1 MPQTADVIVIGAG
14 MAGASAAAHLA
25 ETARVILL
33 EGEDQPGYHSTGRSA
48 ALFSETYGNLAVR
61 ILTRTGR
68 GFYEERAG
76 GLAAHPILSPRGV
89 LIYAMPGQEG
99 LLDAAWAELSPLDP
113 TIRRLDAGETLVL
126 VPVLR
131 PDKIVAAIHEPGA
144 MDIDV
149 HGLHAAYLRLL
160 RRRGGRLL
168 TAARVVRLGLAGSA
182 WTAATTAG
190 EFTAPVVVNAAGAWA
205 DAVAALAGLPP
216 VGLVPKRR
224 TALIVAPPPDVAIRA
239 WPLTI
244 DAAETGYFKPESG
257 KLLVSPADETP
268 VAASDVQPDE
278 IDIAIAVDRLIERT
292 TIRVTHV
299 ERKWAGLRSFVADKS
314 PVVGFD
320 PLASGFFWLAGQGG
334 FGIQTAEG
342 LARSAAMLIT
352 AGRLPADIAA
362 AGLDPATLSPARFNR
377 IPIEIASSLRSSQ

>member
-1 MPQTADVIVIGAG
+1 MAAENADIIVIGAG

-61 ILTRTGR
+61 ILTRAGR

-76 GLAAHPILSPRGV
+76 GLAAHPILTPRGV
-89 LIYAMPGQEG
+89 LVYAMPGQEG
-99 LLDAAWAELSPLDP
+99 LLDSAWAELSPLDP
-113 TIRRLDAGETLVL
+113 TIRRLDAGETRAL

-131 PDKIVAAIHEPGA
+131 PDKIIAAIHEPGA

-160 RRRGGRLL
+160 RRRGGRLV
-168 TAARVVRLGLAGSA
+168 TAAPVVRLRHSAGT
-182 WTAATTAG
+182 WTATTAEG
-190 EFTAPVVVNAAGAWA
+190 DFTAPVIVNAAGAWA

-224 TALIVAPPPDVAIRA
+224 TALIVAPPPGIDVGA

-244 DAAETGYFKPESG
+244 DAAETGYFKPEAG
-257 KLLVSPADETP
+257 KLVVSPADETP
-268 VAASDVQPDE
+268 VEPSDVQPKE
-278 IDIAIAVDRLIERT
+278 LDIAIAVDRLTERT
-292 TIRVTHV
+292 TIAVTHV

-334 FGIQTAEG
+334 YGIQAAEG
-342 LARSAAMLIT
+342 LARSTAMLIA
-352 AGRLPADIAA
+352 AGRLPPDIAA
-362 AGLDPATLSPARFNR
+362 AGLDPAMLSAARFR
-377 IPIEIASSLRSSQ
+377 HS

>member
-1 MPQTADVIVIGAG
+1 VAAKTADIIVIGAG

-25 ETARVILL
+25 ETSRVILL
-33 EGEDQPGYHSTGRSA
+33 EGEEQPGYHSTGRSA

-61 ILTRTGR
+61 TLTRAGR

-76 GLAAHPILSPRGV
+76 GLAEHPILAARGV
-89 LIYAMPGQEG
+89 LIFAMPGQG
-99 LLDAAWAELSPLDP
+99 ALLDSAWAELSPLDP
-113 TIRRLDAGETLVL
+113 TICRLDAGETRAL

-131 PDKIVAAIHEPGA
+131 PDKTIGAIHEPGA

-149 HGLHAAYLRLL
+149 HGLHSAYLRLL
-160 RRRGGRLL
+160 RRRGGRLV
-168 TAARVVRLGLAGSA
+168 TGAPVRGLDHAGGA
-182 WTAATTAG
+182 WTAATAEG
-190 EFTAPVVVNAAGAWA
+190 DFTAPVVVNAAGAWA

-216 VGLVPKRR
+216 VGLIPKRR
-224 TALIVAPPPDVAIRA
+224 TALIVAPPPGIEIGA

-257 KLLVSPADETP
+257 RLLVSPADETP
-268 VAASDVQPDE
+268 VAPSDVQPDE
-278 IDIAIAVDRLIERT
+278 LDIAIAVDRLIQRT

-299 ERKWAGLRSFVADKS
+299 ERKWAGLRCFVADKS

-334 FGIQTAEG
+334 YGIQAAEG
-342 LARSAAMLIT
+342 IARSAATMIT
-352 AGRLPADIAA
+352 ASRLPSDIAA
-362 AGLDPATLSPARFNR
+362 AGLDPAMLSPARFR
-377 IPIEIASSLRSSQ
+377 PP